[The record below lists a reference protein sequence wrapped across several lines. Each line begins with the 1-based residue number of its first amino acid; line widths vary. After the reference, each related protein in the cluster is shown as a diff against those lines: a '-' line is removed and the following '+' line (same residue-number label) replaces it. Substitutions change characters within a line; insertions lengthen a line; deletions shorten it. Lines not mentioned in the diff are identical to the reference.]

1 MNKILILFS
10 FLILLFSSCSVK
22 NNQPKKV
29 EPHSRKNESLFSLIS
44 SEITGIKFRNII
56 TEDLYFNFLNY
67 PYIYN
72 GGGVASGD
80 INNDG
85 LVDLYFTSNQ
95 QSNKLYLNKGN
106 FEFEN
111 ITEKAQVEDDRGW
124 TTGATM
130 IDINHDG
137 YLDIYVC
144 KSGSLKN
151 DLLRKNKLYI
161 NQKDNTFQE
170 KAHQFNLDDGGYGTQ
185 AYFFDYDKDNDL
197 DLYLV
202 NHRPDFRNN
211 VTISLDGKNNPFPYS
226 SDKLYRNDGKIF
238 TNITQQAGI
247 TNNAWGLSAAIG
259 DFNNDTYP
267 DVYVCN
273 DFLESDFLYIN
284 NQNGTFTNKIL
295 DKISHISANSMG
307 SDYADINNDT
317 YPDLLV
323 LDMTPEDHIRNKE
336 NMATMSS
343 ENFHTIV
350 RSGHHYQYMANM
362 LQLNNQ
368 DGQFSEIGQL
378 AGIAKTDWSWAPL
391 VADFDNDGLKD
402 VFITNGILR
411 ELNNQDFRTQ
421 FKRNIQ
427 NRVKV
432 SLDDAINM
440 MPSSRLENYF
450 YKNNGDLTFTKTIEA
465 WGLTFQS
472 YSNGAAYAD
481 LNNDGN
487 LDLIINNIEDEASI
501 YKNNAKNNYIQIQLE
516 GSTDNPLAIGAKVT
530 VFADNS
536 TQYQELYLSRG
547 FQSSVPPVLHFGLKS
562 AEKITNIEIGWPT
575 GEISSHKGISMNK
588 KHTFSLVDAEMVTQ
602 TTKDENKLFT
612 EIFGDRL
619 GIRYAHKENIF
630 NDFKNQV
637 LLPYSQSHNG
647 PFMSSTDINNDGL
660 DDFYVGGAANQSGAL
675 YIQLKDGSFQLQK
688 GPWQAHKTQED
699 LGVLFFD
706 VDNDGDQDLYI
717 ISGGSEFPENSLQFQ
732 DRLYINNGN
741 GQFHTTSTQLPNI
754 ISSGQIIKASDIDND
769 GDLDLFAGGRI
780 IPDKYPYPPKSCLL
794 INHNGSFE
802 DAIAKLAPD
811 LEYAGMITDAEFA
824 DSDGD
829 GDQDLIIVGE
839 WMAVQIFENNNG
851 KFTKAANN
859 GLDSTMGIW
868 FSVAVNDIDHD
879 GDLDFFAGNMGLNT
893 KYKTSGTDALHIY
906 CDDFDKNGTYDIIL
920 TSAYHGA
927 QVPVRGKECSIEQ
940 LPFIHEKFPTFQS
953 FAHASINDILGQQN
967 LNKALHYQAQ
977 TLTSVF
983 IENLGKGKFKVMP
996 LPNEAQF
1003 APITD
1008 FNFTDF
1014 NDSTHILAVG
1024 NLYHTEVET
1033 IRQDASFGT
1042 VLKYT
1047 NQTFKAVPNNIS
1059 GFITKG
1065 DAKSMIG
1072 IKGKNVEYIF
1082 VANNNSTLNI
1092 FRKSSNW

>member
-1 MNKILILFS
+1 MKIILIIFS
-10 FLILLFSSCSVK
+10 LLILLFTSCSSK
-22 NNQPKKV
+22 NDQPNKV
-29 EPHSRKNESLFSLIS
+29 EPHSRKNELLFSLIP
-44 SEITGIKFRNII
+44 SEKTGIKFRNVIK
-56 TEDLYFNFLNY
+56 ENLYFNFLNFS
-67 PYIYN
+67 YIYD
-72 GGGVASGD
+72 GGGVAAGD
-80 INNDG
+80 INNDE

-106 FEFEN
+106 FEFED
-111 ITEKAQVEDDRGW
+111 ITQKAQVADENGW
-124 TTGATM
+124 TTGVTM
-130 IDINHDG
+130 IDINNDG

-144 KSGSLKN
+144 KSGSLK
-151 DLLRKNKLYI
+151 DDGLRKNKLFI
-161 NQKDNTFQE
+161 NQKNNTFKE
-170 KAHQFNLDDGGYGTQ
+170 EAHKYNLDDAGYATQ
-185 AYFFDYDKDNDL
+185 SYFFDFDKDDDL

-202 NHRPDFRNN
+202 NHPPDFMNN
-211 VTISLDGKNNPFPYS
+211 VTINVEGYKNTNPYS
-226 SDKLYRNDGKIF
+226 SDQLYRNDGHVF
-238 TNITQQAGI
+238 TNITKQAKI
-247 TNNAWGLSAAIG
+247 TNKAWGLSAAIG
-259 DFNNDTYP
+259 DFNNDSYP

-284 NQNGTFTNKIL
+284 NQNGTFSNKIL
-295 DKISHISANSMG
+295 EKTGHISANSMG
-307 SDYADINNDT
+307 SDFADINNDL
-317 YPDLLV
+317 YPDLIV
-323 LDMTPEDHIRNKE
+323 LDMTPEDHVRSKE

-432 SLDDAINM
+432 SLDEAINM
-440 MPSSRLENYF
+440 MPSARLENYIF
-450 YKNNGDLTFTKTIEA
+450 KNNGDLTFSNTIDD
-465 WGLTFQS
+465 WGLTLQT

-516 GSTDNPLAIGAKVT
+516 GSTDNPLAIGTKVT

-547 FQSSVPPVLHFGLKS
+547 YQSSVSTVLNFGLKS
-562 AEKITNIEIGWPT
+562 AKNVSKIEIVWPDGKVASYKDIAINT
-575 GEISSHKGISMNK
+575 
-588 KHTFSLVDAEMVTQ
+588 KHTFNIVDAKTP
-602 TTKDENKLFT
+602 TKTNIARNRLFT
-612 EIFGDRL
+612 KVSGKQL
-619 GIRYAHKENIF
+619 GIHYAHKENIF
-630 NDFKNQV
+630 KDFRMQV

-647 PFMSSTDINNDGL
+647 PFMSSADVNNDGL

-688 GPWQAHKTQED
+688 GPWKAHKSQED

-706 VDNDGDQDLYI
+706 VDNDGDQDLYVV
-717 ISGGSEFPENSLQFQ
+717 SGGSEFPEGSKQFQ
-732 DRLYINNGN
+732 DRLYINTGN
-741 GQFHTTSTQLPNI
+741 GRFQKSSSQLPNI
-754 ISSGQIIKASDIDND
+754 TSSGQIIKANDIDND
-769 GDLDLFAGGRI
+769 GDLDLFVGGRI
-780 IPDKYPYPPKSCLL
+780 IPDKYPYPPKSYLL
-794 INHNGSFE
+794 INNKGVFE
-802 DAIAKLAPD
+802 DITASLAPD

-851 KFTKAANN
+851 KFTKATNN
-859 GLDSTMGIW
+859 GLDNTTGIW
-868 FSVAVNDIDHD
+868 FSLAANDIDRD
-879 GDLDFFAGNMGLNT
+879 GDLDFFAGNIGLNT
-893 KYKTSGTDALHIY
+893 KFKTSGKKAFHIY
-906 CDDFDKNGTYDIIL
+906 CDDFDNNGTYDIIL
-920 TSAYHGA
+920 TSTYHGI
-927 QVPVRGKECSIEQ
+927 QVPVRGKECTTQ
-940 LPFIHEKFPTFQS
+940 QMPFIQRKFPTFQS